1 MVEELFKRREPMPGM
16 DAIYFIQPSK
26 EKYHHPYLFS
36 FHPWTMYTTI
46 KNSSCV
52 SLLFILQHCHV
63 SIRHVWP
70 GTLVQEVNTTCLF
83 PFIFFS
89 LYHQS
94 SSLSS
99 FLSLFFSSGHLSFS
113 VPLSPKNWSITSK
126 VILAFYHALVLYA
139 RFFSSMLSS
148 LPFLPT
154 LLSLFGS

>member
-1 MVEELFKRREPMPGM
+1 MPGM

-70 GTLVQEVNTTCLF
+70 GTLVQEGIYLF
-83 PFIFFS
+83 QFHYPQRIGQS
-89 LYHQS
+89 HQ
-94 SSLSS
+94 
-99 FLSLFFSSGHLSFS
+99 
-113 VPLSPKNWSITSK
+113 K
-126 VILAFYHALVLYA
+126 
-139 RFFSSMLSS
+139 
-148 LPFLPT
+148 
-154 LLSLFGS
+154 